1 MDPAQSWELQPAT
14 TRAERDRWQELRS
27 AMEALGYKDKNKMV
41 YQMIENIQARV
52 ERFTPDLLY
61 PYRVRRATPS
71 RSKSSWT

>member
-1 MDPAQSWELQPAT
+1 
-14 TRAERDRWQELRS
+14 
-27 AMEALGYKDKNKMV
+27 MEALGYKDKNKMV